1 MSRIGKKIIQIPEGV
16 TATVSG
22 LEVTVKGPK
31 GELKAV
37 VSDRISVTVDD
48 TAKAIVLK
56 PINPETDSAVWGTT
70 RANVANMVLG
80 VSQGWSKG
88 LELSGVGFRME
99 MRGKKLVMRLGFS
112 HEVEYDMPEG
122 VNASVENSVLTIAG
136 TDKQLVGQVAAEVR
150 GLKKPE
156 PYKGKGFHYTDE
168 VIRRKAGKAAK
179 GE

>member
-1 MSRIGKKIIQIPEGV
+1 MSRIGKKVIQIPDGV
-16 TATVSG
+16 TIA
-22 LEVTVKGPK
+22 VTGNDVIVKGPK
-31 GELKAV
+31 GELKTAI
-37 VSDRISVTVDD
+37 SDRIIVDVVE
-48 TAKAIVLK
+48 AEKQIVLRPTDK
-56 PINPETDSAVWGTT
+56 ELDSAIWGTT
-70 RANVANMVLG
+70 RANMANMVLG

-122 VNASVENSVLTIAG
+122 INATIESNVLTISG
-136 TDKQLVGQVAAEVR
+136 IDKQLVGQVAAEIR

-156 PYKGKGFHYTDE
+156 PYKGKGFRYTDE